1 MMRDCLAV
9 VITYP
14 VDGWDSKRRNART
27 QRTRPPA
34 DKTKR
39 LLTPLSFPTWVV
51 PENQPVPNYY
61 CSVEVLDF
69 TALRPYAVV
78 TFATT
83 TEGPVKFTNVR
94 ELKTKT
100 SEMLRT
106 VERGNTVLV
115 TTHGRPTA
123 MLVPVTEDDIEDVL
137 LAYSP
142 KLRKKIEE
150 GLKDIRAGRTMPLS
164 SYKAKRGKKKART
177 A

>member
-1 MMRDCLAV
+1 
-9 VITYP
+9 
-14 VDGWDSKRRNART
+14 
-27 QRTRPPA
+27 
-34 DKTKR
+34 
-39 LLTPLSFPTWVV
+39 
-51 PENQPVPNYY
+51 
-61 CSVEVLDF
+61 
-69 TALRPYAVV
+69 
-78 TFATT
+78 
-83 TEGPVKFTNVR
+83 VKFTSVR

-123 MLVPVTEDDIEDVL
+123 MLVPVTEDDIEDAL

-150 GLKDIRAGRTMPLS
+150 GLRDIHAGRTMPLS
-164 SYKAKRGKKKART
+164 DYKAKRIRKKVRT